1 MVGGRLHT
9 ATVTVY
15 SPPYRNEWEDT
26 EPTVVEKT
34 EAEHAGLL

>member
-34 EAEHAGLL
+34 EAKHAGLL